1 MPLCLCHSVGMRDP
15 ELEKSVQR
23 WDFYVKLNLQ
33 LHPGWDVDDCMI
45 DVFRSLR
52 FHSNA
57 IFFREHFPSCNKQR

>member
-1 MPLCLCHSVGMRDP
+1 MPLCLMSQRWDERSRACNKKKQKKG
-15 ELEKSVQR
+15 VQR

-57 IFFREHFPSCNKQR
+57 IF

>member
-1 MPLCLCHSVGMRDP
+1 MRDP
-15 ELEKSVQR
+15 ELANTKTRGVQR

-45 DVFRSLR
+45 DAVRSLR

-57 IFFREHFPSCNKQR
+57 IG